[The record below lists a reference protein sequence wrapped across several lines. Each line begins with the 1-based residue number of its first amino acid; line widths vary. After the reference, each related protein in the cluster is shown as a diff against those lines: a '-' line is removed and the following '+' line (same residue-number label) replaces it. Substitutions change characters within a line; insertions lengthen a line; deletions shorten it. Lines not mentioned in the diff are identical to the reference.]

1 MDQSTS
7 KIKGLAIGDLVTHIL
22 YGKEWIGVILEFKE
36 EEGKVKQRHGEKALV
51 QIQPGTKFEGFFD
64 KKVSD
69 ENRMHANLGFISTS
83 WLFKLE
89 IKNGSIRPSRDKTP
103 PG

>member
-1 MDQSTS
+1 MDQTSS
-7 KIKGLAIGDLVTHIL
+7 KIKDLMIGDLVTHIL
-22 YGKEWIGVILEFKE
+22 YGKEWIGVILGFKE
-36 EEGKVKQRHGEKALV
+36 EEGKVSKRHAEKALV

-69 ENRMHANLGFISTS
+69 GNRVHANLGFISSS

-89 IKNGSIRPSRDKTP
+89 VKNGGIRPSRNKTP